1 LYGWE
6 IQALGLKI
14 RESEPNTRFCFKKE
28 NQMVNETFFTFAC
41 AGLIGLLF
49 GTALAFAGY
58 RLFIFLLPIWGFFFG
73 LALGAQSI
81 QALFGDAFLA
91 TITSWV
97 VGFIVALIFA
107 VLAYVFYLFAVAI
120 IAGSLGYALAVGLL
134 TAIGLQMGFLVWII
148 GIVAAVAL
156 AIVTIVFNI
165 QKWVI
170 IAATA
175 ILGSATVFGTI
186 MLMFYPAA
194 QILANPVRAMLSAS
208 PLLTI
213 LFLVV
218 AGMGIYFQFVSTRTT
233 TIVEYNRMEELS
245 V

>member
-1 LYGWE
+1 VSLNQKLSSVIKE
-6 IQALGLKI
+6 
-14 RESEPNTRFCFKKE
+14 KK
-28 NQMVNETFFTFAC
+28 MVNESFFTFAC

-58 RLFIFLLPIWGFFFG
+58 RLFIFLLPVWGFFFG

-91 TITSWV
+91 TVTSWV
-97 VGFIVALIFA
+97 VGFVVALIFA
-107 VLAYVFYLFAVAI
+107 VLAYVFYLFAVAL

-134 TAIGLQMGFLVWII
+134 MAIGLQMGPLVWII

-186 MLMFYPAA
+186 LLMF
-194 QILANPVRAMLSAS
+194 NPVAQVMAS
-208 PLLTI
+208 PVKTLLSGSPLMAI

-218 AGMGIYFQFVSTRTT
+218 AGLGIYFQFASTRAT
-233 TIVEYNRMEELS
+233 TIVEYNRMEELG

>member
-1 LYGWE
+1 
-6 IQALGLKI
+6 
-14 RESEPNTRFCFKKE
+14 
-28 NQMVNETFFTFAC
+28 MVNESFFTFAC

-49 GTALAFAGY
+49 GAALAFSGY
-58 RLFIFLLPIWGFFFG
+58 RLFIFLLPLWGFFFG
-73 LALGAQSI
+73 LALGAQTI

-91 TITSWV
+91 TVTSWV

-107 VLAYVFYLFAVAI
+107 VLAYAFYLFAVAI

-156 AIVTIVFNI
+156 AVVTLVFNI

-170 IAATA
+170 IVATA

-186 MLMFYPAA
+186 LLMFNPAA
-194 QILANPVRAMLSAS
+194 QVMANPIKSLLASS
-208 PLLTI
+208 PLMAI
-213 LFLVV
+213 LFLIV
-218 AGMGIYFQFVSTRTT
+218 AGLGIYFQFVSTRAV
-233 TIVEYNRMEELS
+233 TIVEYNRMEELQA
-245 V
+245 

>member
-1 LYGWE
+1 MNDSL
-6 IQALGLKI
+6 L
-14 RESEPNTRFCFKKE
+14 
-28 NQMVNETFFTFAC
+28 FAC

-49 GTALAFAGY
+49 GRVCLCWLSALYFPSARLGIFIWARSWRSISPGY
-58 RLFIFLLPIWGFFFG
+58 LL
-73 LALGAQSI
+73 
-81 QALFGDAFLA
+81 GDAFLA

-107 VLAYVFYLFAVAI
+107 VLAYVLPYFAVAI

-134 TAIGLQMGFLVWII
+134 TAIGLQMGFLVSII

-165 QKWVI
+165 QKSVI

-186 MLMFYPAA
+186 LLMFYRP
-194 QILANPVRAMLSAS
+194 PR
-208 PLLTI
+208 
-213 LFLVV
+213 
-218 AGMGIYFQFVSTRTT
+218 YSTTR
-233 TIVEYNRMEELS
+233 
-245 V
+245 

>member
-1 LYGWE
+1 
-6 IQALGLKI
+6 
-14 RESEPNTRFCFKKE
+14 
-28 NQMVNETFFTFAC
+28 MVNESFFTFAC

-58 RLFIFLLPIWGFFFG
+58 RLFIFLLPLWGFFFG
-73 LALGAQSI
+73 LALGAQTI

-91 TITSWV
+91 TVTSWV

-107 VLAYVFYLFAVAI
+107 VLSYAFYLFAVAI
-120 IAGSLGYALAVGLL
+120 IAGSLGYAVAVGLL
-134 TAIGLQMGFLVWII
+134 TAIGLQMGFLVWLI

-156 AIVTIVFNI
+156 VIVTLVFNI
-165 QKWVI
+165 QKWVV

-186 MLMFYPAA
+186 LLMFNPAA
-194 QILANPVRAMLSAS
+194 TVMASPVKTMLSSS
-208 PLLTI
+208 PLMTI

-218 AGMGIYFQFVSTRTT
+218 AGLGIYFQFVSTRAVTV
-233 TIVEYNRMEELS
+233 VEYNRMS
-245 V
+245 AAGD